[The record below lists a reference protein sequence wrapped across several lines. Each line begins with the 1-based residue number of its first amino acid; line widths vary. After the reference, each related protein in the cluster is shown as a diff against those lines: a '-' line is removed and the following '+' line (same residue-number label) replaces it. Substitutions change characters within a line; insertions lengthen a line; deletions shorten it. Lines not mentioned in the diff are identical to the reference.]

1 VEVSVSEAVAILVG
15 TGAVVLIAVVSWLLG
30 WRAARAR
37 SQELMYELTLLK
49 WRVRDLD
56 LSIEEERDV
65 EGKLMSVQ
73 LVRRAGHQ
81 PVLTGEV

>member
-1 VEVSVSEAVAILVG
+1 
-15 TGAVVLIAVVSWLLG
+15 
-30 WRAARAR
+30 
-37 SQELMYELTLLK
+37 MYELTLLK

-56 LSIEEERDV
+56 LSIEDERDV